1 MCLVASLDYIIA
13 TIKRQQIIAEKIADI
28 REKQLNS
35 TQRYSPTEDEEVG
48 ASDVYI
54 PSPLCPTCGNLDP
67 CSYLNRETLDAID
80 CTEKAVNIPTSVVVI
95 TRYST
100 SGDLV
105 KCLVCDHRF
114 HFCAYGNPYNLTD
127 DGPKNMGKVSKLYL
141 KRLVLARIAEI
152 TS

>member
-1 MCLVASLDYIIA
+1 MLDHIIA
-13 TIKRQQIIAEKIADI
+13 AIKRQQLIAEKTVDI
-28 REKQLNS
+28 REKQLKS
-35 TQRYSPTEDEEVG
+35 TQRVSPTKDEEVG
-48 ASDVYI
+48 ASDVYM

-67 CSYLNRETLDAID
+67 CSYLNREILDAID
-80 CTEKAVNIPTSVVVI
+80 CIEEAVDIPTSVVVI
-95 TRYST
+95 TSYST

-105 KCLVCDHRF
+105 KCLACEHQF
-114 HFCAYGNPYNLTD
+114 HFCAYGNPYDLRD